1 MLNLKQI
8 LTMRCE
14 ETTRLA
20 SDALDRRLTWSEWL
34 GMKGHMLVCAGCK
47 QFQKQVRLIG
57 KWSEKLLSDDPTLDA
72 SDTKLSELRREK
84 MREALRNS

>member
-8 LTMRCE
+8 LFMRCE

-34 GMKGHMLVCAGCK
+34 GMKGHILVCAGCK
-47 QFQKQVRLIG
+47 QFQKQVKLIG
-57 KWSEKLLSDDPTLDA
+57 KWSSKLLSEDPSLDPGDA
-72 SDTKLSELRREK
+72 KLSELRREK
-84 MREALRNS
+84 IREALRNS